1 METGV
6 KVMSLTFIELQN
18 ESITL
23 AIVSELG
30 ERKRQRGEFE
40 KTEIRDRRKGPWTEV
55 SWIPKKDKV
64 SRGEGD
70 VGQPKLQQVQEKD
83 IEFWPGT

>member
-30 ERKRQRGEFE
+30 ERKRQRGELE

-55 SWIPKKDKV
+55 S
-64 SRGEGD
+64 
-70 VGQPKLQQVQEKD
+70 
-83 IEFWPGT
+83 